1 MGVRMMTEDWDIVLR
16 PSDRATTVVS
26 EYRRQRDA
34 VVTVNELIAI
44 LDHQELAGAL
54 RRMSTLTVVK

>member
-16 PSDRATTVVS
+16 PSERATTVVS